1 MTIPAAPRRTVA
13 RRGGCRAHIL
23 TCGSGPRSQPPGRLP
38 LARTLF
44 EATSESVA
52 TGVAAPDA
60 ARAEAPKGGGRGRSA
75 PGFGYQPALD
85 GIRAF
90 AVAAVLLYHAGES
103 WMVGGYLGVDAFFVL
118 SGFLITSLLIAEWTG
133 KRRIDLQGFW
143 LRRAR
148 RLLPALF
155 VVMAGIVAY
164 TVLFAAPGEVDAI
177 RSDSLA
183 ALGYVA
189 NWRFIFSGQS
199 YFAQFTQPSPL
210 KHMWSLAIEEQF
222 YLVWPLIVCFL
233 LWWRK
238 SVRALLVACVLMIV
252 GSAVLMAVLYH
263 PGQDPSRVYYGT
275 DTRAQSLLIGA
286 VVGILLFVHGPIRTQ
301 RARVA
306 LRVAAL
312 VGAAYT
318 IWLWSR
324 MSERTDNLY
333 RGGFLL
339 AAIAVAL
346 VIVSVVQPDRG
357 ALGAVLSL
365 SPLRWVGRISYGL
378 YLWHWPV
385 YLWLTG
391 ARTGLHGTELLALRL
406 AVSVAFAATSYYLIE
421 LPIRE
426 KRLRLPKPRV
436 VVPVAAVSL
445 VVAVFAATTGG
456 SESVADRTLRAL
468 SRANREKPVVV
479 APPTDPAGAAPA
491 AAGAQPAAATPTK
504 VLLVGDSVAG
514 TLGLGFNQAGPA
526 NGLAFWNRGMLGCG
540 LLSQG
545 AVIEG
550 GEVQPIDPGCDWR
563 GRWDRDLQAF
573 QPNVVVILVG
583 AWDVPDRMVDGEVL
597 RFGTVEYDTYFLHEL
612 DEATAAMGSTGA
624 KVVLL
629 TTPFFQHVERAGE
642 EGRSWPEYDPWRV
655 DRINTLF
662 RQFEVAHP
670 GRYTILDLNRYVS
683 PGGKYADQIDGVTVR
698 DDGVHF
704 SQQGAT
710 FVANWLDPQ
719 IKQIADGTDP
729 EPDENTVQ
737 YDPRHLRAR

>member
-1 MTIPAAPRRTVA
+1 MTIPVTPRRTVA
-13 RRGGCRAHIL
+13 RRGRRRAHIL

-44 EATSESVA
+44 EATRDPVA
-52 TGVAAPDA
+52 TDVAGRDA
-60 ARAEAPKGGGRGRSA
+60 GPAEAPTGGRRGRSA
-75 PGFGYQPALD
+75 PGLGYQPALD

-118 SGFLITSLLIAEWTG
+118 SGFLITSLLIAEWHG

-164 TVLFAAPGEVDAI
+164 TALFAAPGEVDAI

-238 SVRALLVACVLMIV
+238 SLRALLVASLLMIA

-275 DTRAQSLLIGA
+275 DTRSQSLLIGA

-306 LRVAAL
+306 VRLAAL

-339 AAIAVAL
+339 AAIAVAA

-406 AVSVAFAATSYYLIE
+406 AVSVAFAAASYYLIE

-426 KRLRLPKPRV
+426 KRLRLPKPRL

-456 SESVADRTLRAL
+456 SESVADQTLRAL
-468 SRANREKPVVV
+468 SRANHQKPVAV
-479 APPTDPAGAAPA
+479 AAPTDPASAATA
-491 AAGAQPAAATPTK
+491 AAGAQPAAATPAK

-514 TLGLGFNQAGPA
+514 TLGLGFDQSGPA
-526 NGLAFWNRGMLGCG
+526 NGLAVWNRGELGCG

-550 GEVQPIDPGCDWR
+550 GEVEPIDPGCDWR
-563 GRWDRDLQAF
+563 GRWVRDLQAF
-573 QPNVVVILVG
+573 KPNVVVILVG

-597 RFGTVEYDTYFLHEL
+597 HFGTVEYDTYFLHEL
-612 DEATAAMGSTGA
+612 DEATTAMGSTGA

-629 TTPFFQHVERAGE
+629 TTPFFQHIERAGE

-670 GRYTILDLNRYVS
+670 GRYTLLDLNRYVS
-683 PGGKYADQIDGVTVR
+683 PGGKYAEQINGITVR

-704 SQQGAT
+704 SPQGAA
-710 FVANWLDPQ
+710 FVDNWLAPQ

-737 YDPRHLRAR
+737 YDPRHLRAE